1 MFAHMQAIVSRAEQA
16 ASGGDLDGVLAILR
30 ELSLDDFGV
39 VLLQMPL
46 AELPALSG
54 LLPKMADEQVQRNWT
69 GDAGYPLLRQTL
81 TFVRSASVRYQQ
93 LTGRSLQDASILDF
107 GCGYGRI
114 MRLMAF
120 FSSPRDIWGVDPWDQ
135 SISICRQDRMFGNLA
150 ISDYLPRTL
159 PVGTRKFDLIYAFSI
174 FTHLSE
180 RTTRLALAT
189 LGDYLSEDG
198 LLVVTIRPREY
209 WQHVGD
215 MQPVGP
221 EKNRWLDQLR
231 HHDETG
237 FAFVPHDRA
246 PIEGEVTYGDT
257 SFTLDWLAAAAP
269 GLRIKGYDHSI
280 DDPLQIIVYLQRHT
294 F

>member
-1 MFAHMQAIVSRAEQA
+1 MQAIVSRAEQA

-159 PVGTRKFDLIYAFSI
+159 PVGARKFDLIYAFSI

-198 LLVVTIRPREY
+198 LLVATIRPREY

-215 MQPVGP
+215 MQPVGQ
-221 EKNRWLDQLR
+221 EKDRLLDQLR

-246 PIEGEVTYGDT
+246 PVEGEVTYGDT
-257 SFTLDWLAAAAP
+257 SMTLDWLAAAAP